1 MNRRIAKCAIILKME
16 CLNISRIFMENEK
29 HFCQSFMSCT
39 KGPIEIGLRLYLDL
53 DSGKRMVSS
62 NELNQQQNVICNCS
76 RKVQK
81 FNRIVW
87 EGERESD
94 WASVNR
100 NATHSV
106 LGVNQPTKWRH
117 WWYFM
122 RYECLRHNA
131 ISSKRQHGKLLEHSS
146 SSSLSIH
153 SSVYELGE
161 LVAFSAVH
169 AGLHEVFFFATCH
182 YFVILLFEPQ
192 SCERAIQRFIRKFY
206 SCIMSFLHI
215 WMKSTMLDG
224 VYGGWWIHQGIST
237 EFLPKLRCYTK
248 HSVNQK

>member
-169 AGLHEVFFFATCH
+169 AGLHEVFFFRYMPLFC
-182 YFVILLFEPQ
+182 YSFVWTAELRASDTAIHTKVLFMYHVVSPHLNEIHHVGWRVWWMVDT
-192 SCERAIQRFIRKFY
+192 SRDFNGIFTKTK
-206 SCIMSFLHI
+206 MLH
-215 WMKSTMLDG
+215 KT
-224 VYGGWWIHQGIST
+224 
-237 EFLPKLRCYTK
+237 FC
-248 HSVNQK
+248 